1 MEWPSIMIIHDY
13 HSSATAANDGTT
25 DTRHKMTQVKLIR
38 SGAGAMEIGNPQR
51 LYFGGG

>member
-25 DTRHKMTQVKLIR
+25 DTRHKMTQV
-38 SGAGAMEIGNPQR
+38 
-51 LYFGGG
+51 